1 MAAEILQNAVSAGT
15 EDPRFSPVEPEELAD
30 LVYSVDVL
38 TDPEPVASEAALD
51 AAKYGVIVEGRGGRR
66 GLLLPAL
73 PGVNSVTE
81 QVTIARQKGGIGPKE
96 PVQLYRF
103 EVVRHH

>member
-1 MAAEILQNAVSAGT
+1 MPCRRGV
-15 EDPRFSPVEPEELAD
+15 EDPRFSPVMPEELAD

-51 AAKYGVIVEGRGGRR
+51 AAKYGVIVEGMGGCR

-73 PGVNSVTE
+73 PGVNDVAE
-81 QVTIARQKGGIGPKE
+81 QVAIARKKGGIGANESVK
-96 PVQLYRF
+96 LYRF